1 MLLLMEGLRNHNF
14 IIPRPRQII
23 KGNMDE
29 NDGNAKELLTEHP
42 PTSCPEPAG
51 QGVWFIVNSD
61 RDHSA
66 PRRLRA
72 AMKVIARNPP
82 APP

>member
-1 MLLLMEGLRNHNF
+1 MEGLRNHNF

-29 NDGNAKELLTEHP
+29 NDGNAKELLTEQP

-51 QGVWFIVNSD
+51 MSL
-61 RDHSA
+61 RDDMVLFLSC
-66 PRRLRA
+66 
-72 AMKVIARNPP
+72 IAEGWKDSSNGGIIWSF
-82 APP
+82 